1 MRAFAMQTE
10 DEMNDSEWMLEAM
23 KEAAKGGWAVH
34 PNPMVGA
41 VIVKDGVEIGRG
53 FHHGVGSPHA
63 EIEALRDAQRRGR
76 DVRGATIYVTLEP
89 CNHFGH
95 TPPCSEA
102 LIQAGIARC
111 VMGPVDP
118 NKKVKGG
125 GLQRL
130 QQAGISCTAGICEKE
145 LTELNAPFFM
155 RTRQNR
161 PFITAKWAMTADGR
175 TASKSGSSQWI
186 TGAEA
191 RKDVHLE
198 RARHDAIIVGTQ
210 TVIADNP
217 QLNVRLDDANYR
229 QPVRIIL
236 DRHLRIPLDANV
248 FHTENQKT
256 ILFTSPNHISLD
268 EYIKR
273 NVMIELVDDN
283 PESDGLNLENIL
295 SVLADKY
302 TITTLYC
309 EGGASLHGALHDL
322 GFIDQMHI
330 YIAPKIIGGSESRG
344 CVYGKGI
351 DLMSDASEY
360 HIKEMRMLG
369 NDIKLSAIR

>member
-1 MRAFAMQTE
+1 
-10 DEMNDSEWMLEAM
+10 MNDSEWMLEAM

-41 VIVKDGVEIGRG
+41 VIVKNGVEIGRG
-53 FHHGVGSPHA
+53 FHHGVGWPHA
-63 EIEALRDAQRRGR
+63 EIEALKDAQNRGF
-76 DVRGATIYVTLEP
+76 DVNGATIYVTLEP

-102 LIQAGIARC
+102 LIKAGIARC

-130 QQAGISCTAGICEKE
+130 QQAGISCTVGICEKE
-145 LTELNAPFFM
+145 LTELNAPFFT

-161 PFITAKWAMTADGR
+161 PYITAKWAITADGR
-175 TASKSGSSQWI
+175 TSSKSGSSQWI
-186 TGAEA
+186 TGIEA

-198 RARHDAIIVGTQ
+198 RSRHDAIMVGTQ

-217 QLNVRLDDANYR
+217 QLNVRLDDGNYR
-229 QPVRIIL
+229 QPIRIIL
-236 DRHLRIPLDANV
+236 DRNLRIPLDASV
-248 FHTENQKT
+248 FNTQSQKT
-256 ILFTSPNHISLD
+256 ILFTSQNSSF
-268 EYIKR
+268 EAYRER
-273 NVMIELVDDN
+273 NVIVEIVNEN
-283 PESDGLNLENIL
+283 PEHNGLDLMQIL

-322 GFIDQMHI
+322 GVIDQMHI
-330 YIAPKIIGGSESRG
+330 YMAPVIIGSSEARG

-360 HIKEMRMLG
+360 HFKEMCMLG
-369 NDIKLSAIR
+369 KDIKLSAIR